1 MGVGGRSLTAPERD
15 SPGPPPVRGGG
26 LRSRSLAA
34 RACAPRSWCPLR
46 SARRGRLV
54 SLPLRPPPRSGLLAC
69 LGLVVPAPSLGLAS
83 GPRLAS
89 GDKPPPAGRRG
100 TLLPALPLYQPV
112 KGKGPP
118 APATVRPGS
127 FSGGPLRRPQGAS
140 PWPRGPQETPCAP
153 PLTRLIPWE
162 TARKEA
168 NQDVKNL

>member
-1 MGVGGRSLTAPERD
+1 MERD
-15 SPGPPPVRGGG
+15 SPGQPPVRGGA
-26 LRSRSLAA
+26 LRSRSLAPA
-34 RACAPRSWCPLR
+34 ACAPRSWCPLP
-46 SARRGRLV
+46 SARRRRFV

-83 GPRLAS
+83 GLRLAS

-100 TLLPALPLYQPV
+100 ALLPGLPLYQPV

-118 APATVRPGS
+118 APATLRPAS
-127 FSGGPLRRPQGAS
+127 LSSGPLRIPQGACPS
-140 PWPRGPQETPCAP
+140 PRSPQETPCTP

-168 NQDVKNL
+168 MNDVENL